1 MKLIIDIDEDV
12 RIAISRMGLLRIPDE
27 MQKKV
32 DKAIQ
37 HGTPLD
43 RITAKIEER
52 KEKEYLCFD
61 DDDMNIYI
69 TGLNDAIGIIDKYET
84 KAENIEVRA
93 TEFLAEARA
102 CAEK

>member
-37 HGTPLD
+37 RGTPVPKGHGKLVD
-43 RITAKIEER
+43 ADKTIADAYEVYSAFGTPCIITSDQMYAIRKVLTAAQAIIEADPES
-52 KEKEYLCFD
+52 E
-61 DDDMNIYI
+61 
-69 TGLNDAIGIIDKYET
+69 DKNE
-84 KAENIEVRA
+84 
-93 TEFLAEARA
+93 
-102 CAEK
+102 

>member
-1 MKLIIDIDEDV
+1 MELIIDIDEDV

-43 RITAKIEER
+43 NVRAKIEEIETLR
-52 KEKEYLCFD
+52 SKD
-61 DDDMNIYI
+61 DR
-69 TGLNDAIGIIDKYET
+69 TVGKQG
-84 KAENIEVRA
+84 V
-93 TEFLAEARA
+93 
-102 CAEK
+102 

>member
-37 HGTPLD
+37 HGIPLD
-43 RITAKIEER
+43 KVFEDIKADIADFMAEIPCLGNTKEGWHNSGQRI
-52 KEKEYLCFD
+52 
-61 DDDMNIYI
+61 
-69 TGLNDAIGIIDKYET
+69 GLEQACEIIDRHIREDG
-84 KAENIEVRA
+84 E
-93 TEFLAEARA
+93 
-102 CAEK
+102 

>member
-12 RIAISRMGLLRIPDE
+12 RVAISRMGLLRIPDE

-43 RITAKIEER
+43 DEPTIIEAD
-52 KEKEYLCFD
+52 KESVEQLWQGLVISQM
-61 DDDMNIYI
+61 MN
-69 TGLNDAIGIIDKYET
+69 
-84 KAENIEVRA
+84 
-93 TEFLAEARA
+93 
-102 CAEK
+102 

>member
-37 HGTPLD
+37 HGIPLD
-43 RITAKIEER
+43 KIRAEIER
-52 KEKEYLCFD
+52 LHYHPKIDFIKNDEVV
-61 DDDMNIYI
+61 DMA
-69 TGLNDAIGIIDKYET
+69 LDIIDKY
-84 KAENIEVRA
+84 KAESE
-93 TEFLAEARA
+93 E
-102 CAEK
+102 

>member
-37 HGTPLD
+37 RGTPLD
-43 RITAKIEER
+43 KIRAEIDQNAYPIVHGVNNH
-52 KEKEYLCFD
+52 EKGMTLYGILQ
-61 DDDMNIYI
+61 
-69 TGLNDAIGIIDKYET
+69 IIDKY
-84 KAENIEVRA
+84 KADSEPQES
-93 TEFLAEARA
+93 EE
-102 CAEK
+102 